1 MKKYLEQILVA
12 EFLLFSG
19 GIVFCQLYPSLV
31 LVLFVLTS
39 FLYYSL
45 YVKRNSKS
53 IFHNLKI
60 LLCLILWILLVQ
72 FVFVGERSNNRDL
85 AYILN
90 PLGVFFVLSTIS
102 FSRFRRILLR
112 ILTILCAIS
121 IIVQIGY
128 VLKIFPTSL
137 LIPPGNFKP
146 YYMCFYFFNVGWGG
160 ETSRLS
166 SIYWE
171 PGQFQIIILYTLCL
185 FVDQLRILSEWK
197 KSLKKF
203 GILVLALLMTI
214 STTGYMAFALL
225 MIGVFFYSKA
235 KKKKNLLAYLMTG
248 IVGLFI
254 ALALWNSDTVQ
265 DKLNQRNDV
274 SERTSYAI
282 RMSDNLACL
291 NITLSSPIYGY
302 GIDTKSIKRQL
313 IINESETSSNG
324 WLYTSACLGIPYL
337 LFLLICI
344 YKRLRDMNL
353 DILVVVIWAVLVLSQ
368 CNEYATFF
376 PITYMYI
383 FKFANYKR
391 IA

>member
-1 MKKYLEQILVA
+1 
-12 EFLLFSG
+12 
-19 GIVFCQLYPSLV
+19 
-31 LVLFVLTS
+31 
-39 FLYYSL
+39 
-45 YVKRNSKS
+45 
-53 IFHNLKI
+53 
-60 LLCLILWILLVQ
+60 
-72 FVFVGERSNNRDL
+72 
-85 AYILN
+85 
-90 PLGVFFVLSTIS
+90 
-102 FSRFRRILLR
+102 
-112 ILTILCAIS
+112 
-121 IIVQIGY
+121 
-128 VLKIFPTSL
+128 
-137 LIPPGNFKP
+137 
-146 YYMCFYFFNVGWGG
+146 
-160 ETSRLS
+160 
-166 SIYWE
+166 
-171 PGQFQIIILYTLCL
+171 
-185 FVDQLRILSEWK
+185 
-197 KSLKKF
+197 
-203 GILVLALLMTI
+203 MTI

-248 IVGLFI
+248 IVGLII

-353 DILVVVIWAVLVLSQ
+353 GIPVVVIWAVLVLSQ

>member
-19 GIVFCQLYPSLV
+19 GIVFCQLYPNLV

-85 AYILN
+85 VYILN

-128 VLKIFPTSL
+128 VLKIFPTSS
-137 LIPPGNFKP
+137 LILPGKFTP

-203 GILVLALLMTI
+203 GILVLALLMM
-214 STTGYMAFALL
+214 S
-225 MIGVFFYSKA
+225 VFFYSKA
-235 KKKKNLLAYLMTG
+235 KKKKNLLTYLMTG

-353 DILVVVIWAVLVLSQ
+353 GIPVVVIWAVLVLSQ

-383 FKFANYKR
+383 FKFVNYKR